1 VSPAPSPIV
10 AVVVSYNR
18 RDLLLECLAAV
29 DGQSR
34 RPDAIVVVDNASTD
48 GSAEAVR
55 AKFPEVDVVELVAN
69 TGGAGGFAVGMSHAR
84 STYDASL
91 LWIMD
96 DDTIPEPTALE
107 ELVRVYDGH
116 RPTPSVVASTVVWTD
131 GQVMGRN
138 KPKVLFERTPGKV
151 RRAARWDCTPMRY
164 STFVSILVDT
174 SVHPD
179 LEVIADFFLWG
190 DDTEFSAALIRRA
203 PGLLS
208 QRSVAVHKTPG
219 FGARIEDPGPR
230 FFYAVRNRFW
240 IVRRRQA
247 FGWFEGLLW
256 LFGAIPNWANWFRGS
271 QDRREFLRLLR
282 TGFRDGTQT
291 LPRSNATT
299 LATSGWAGPSGHSG
313 GHD

>member
-1 VSPAPSPIV
+1 V

-29 DGQSR
+29 EGQSR
-34 RPDAIVVVDNASTD
+34 PPEAIVVVDNASTD

-55 AKFPEVDVVELVAN
+55 AKFPDVDVVELVAN
-69 TGGAGGFAVGMSHAR
+69 TGGAGGFAVGMEHAR
-84 STYDASL
+84 AAHGASL

-107 ELVRVYDGH
+107 ELVRVHHCY

-138 KPKVLFERTPGKV
+138 KPKVLFERTPWKT

-174 SVHPD
+174 AAHPD

-230 FFYAVRNRFW
+230 FYYAVRNRFW
-240 IVRRRQA
+240 ILRRRQA
-247 FGWFEGLLW
+247 FGRLEGLVW
-256 LFGAIPNWANWFRGS
+256 LLGAIPNWANWFRGS
-271 QDRREFLRLLR
+271 KDRRQFLTLLR
-282 TGFRDGTQT
+282 RGLRDGTRT
-291 LPRSNATT
+291 LPRANDTV
-299 LATSGWAGPSGHSG
+299 LADSGWVRRR
-313 GHD
+313 

>member
-1 VSPAPSPIV
+1 M

-29 DGQSR
+29 EGQSR
-34 RPDAIVVVDNASTD
+34 PPEAIVVVDNASTD

-55 AKFPEVDVVELVAN
+55 AKFPDVDVVELVAN
-69 TGGAGGFAVGMSHAR
+69 TGGAGGFAVGMEHAR
-84 STYDASL
+84 AAHSASL

-107 ELVRVYDGH
+107 ELVRVHQGY

-138 KPKVLFERTPGKV
+138 KPKVLFERTPWKT
-151 RRAARWDCTPMRY
+151 RRAAAWDCTPMRY

-174 SVHPD
+174 AAHPD

-208 QRSVAVHKTPG
+208 RRSVAVHKTPG

-230 FFYAVRNRFW
+230 FGANPAADDDGRHPVGQQGAGRQGVRPTPGLAAGEAAVRPEVVEDRSD
-240 IVRRRQA
+240 VRSHV
-247 FGWFEGLLW
+247 GH
-256 LFGAIPNWANWFRGS
+256 
-271 QDRREFLRLLR
+271 
-282 TGFRDGTQT
+282 
-291 LPRSNATT
+291 RSPGVAGGP
-299 LATSGWAGPSGHSG
+299 AGAGPAVGHQPEPALG
-313 GHD
+313 